1 MEIKK
6 NQLVQTYP
14 KWGPNYKVEF
24 NIRVLNMPNGNNL
37 YNALHFTETDAN
49 NHNLMVSVKNE
60 IVQISSEDGRYVYEH
75 KVENNQE
82 YNIVIEKIGKW

>member
-24 NIRVLNMPNGNNL
+24 NIRVLNMPNGNNI
-37 YNALHFTETDAN
+37 YNVLHLTETDAI
-49 NHNLMVSVKNE
+49 HPNLMVSVRNGK
-60 IVQISSEDGRYVYEH
+60 VQISSEGSIKYEYP
-75 KVENNQE
+75 VEIGQE
-82 YNIVIEKIGKW
+82 YNIVIEQIGKY